1 MAKIKVTINVQTLG
15 ELIAEYNRSTKSPLK
30 AVVDALKNKDW
41 CIEVVAYDGT
51 TEQITTGRQLATVLK
66 RLSPKERD
74 ALIKSAVSRKTK

>member
-30 AVVDALKNKDW
+30 AVVDALRNKDW

-51 TEQITTGRQLATVLK
+51 TEQITTGRQFAAVLK
-66 RLSPKERD
+66 RFSSQNRY
-74 ALIKSAVSRKTK
+74 ALIKRAISRKAN